1 MKALNLLM
9 YKGLTQSYKVHLNYH
24 IIIFFMLEKIKK
36 NLGNKLLALFLK
48 MKLIKVRADTAL
60 LD

>member
-1 MKALNLLM
+1 M

>member
-24 IIIFFMLEKIKK
+24 ITIFFMLEKIKK
-36 NLGNKLLALFLK
+36 NLGNKLLALFLE
-48 MKLIKVRADTAL
+48 MELIKVRADTAL

>member
-1 MKALNLLM
+1 M

-36 NLGNKLLALFLK
+36 NLGNKLLALFLE
-48 MKLIKVRADTAL
+48 MELIKVRADTAL

>member
-1 MKALNLLM
+1 M

-36 NLGNKLLALFLK
+36 NLGNNALTPGCGSKIKTLLLNSY
-48 MKLIKVRADTAL
+48 
-60 LD
+60 

>member
-1 MKALNLLM
+1 M
-9 YKGLTQSYKVHLNYH
+9 YKGLTQSYKIHLNYH

-48 MKLIKVRADTAL
+48 MELIKVRADTAL